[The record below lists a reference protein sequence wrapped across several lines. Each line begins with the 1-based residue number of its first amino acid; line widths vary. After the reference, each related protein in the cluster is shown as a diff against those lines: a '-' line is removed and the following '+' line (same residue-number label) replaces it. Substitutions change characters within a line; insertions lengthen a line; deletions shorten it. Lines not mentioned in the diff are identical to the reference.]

1 MAGHFEHIAASG
13 ITWCTTGVRPTIP
26 STVRDVH
33 LDGRA
38 GIDAALVR
46 RLIATQFPQWR
57 DQPVTPV
64 AIDGWDNRTYRLGTQ
79 LSVRLP
85 TAASYAS
92 AVEKEA
98 RWLPILAPS
107 LPVAVPVPLATGR
120 PGGGYPFCWSVR
132 PWLDGRTAL
141 EQPPVDLGGFAISI
155 AEFLL
160 ALQRIDATDGPIAG
174 AHSFYR
180 GASPKYYD
188 NETRECLRALRG
200 RIDVDAAATVW
211 DAALATT
218 WSRAPVWF
226 HGDVASGNLLV
237 RDGRLTA
244 VIDFGTCGVGDPAC
258 DLVIAWT
265 FFRGQSRDMFRN
277 RVQQDADTWAR
288 ARGWVLWK
296 ALISLGGDAEEA
308 AWELNVPIIEEV
320 IADHDRFG

>member
-1 MAGHFEHIAASG
+1 
-13 ITWCTTGVRPTIP
+13 
-26 STVRDVH
+26 
-33 LDGRA
+33 
-38 GIDAALVR
+38 LV
-46 RLIATQFPQWR
+46 
-57 DQPVTPV
+57 
-64 AIDGWDNRTYRLGTQ
+64 
-79 LSVRLP
+79 S
-85 TAASYAS
+85 
-92 AVEKEA
+92 
-98 RWLPILAPS
+98 
-107 LPVAVPVPLATGR
+107 
-120 PGGGYPFCWSVR
+120 R

-160 ALQRIDATDGPIAG
+160 ALQRIDAIDGPIAG

-180 GASPKYYD
+180 GASLKFYD
-188 NETRECLRALRG
+188 NETRECLGALRG

-211 DAALATT
+211 DAALATS

-226 HGDVASGNLLV
+226 HGDMASGNLLV

-244 VIDFGTCGVGDPAC
+244 VIDFGTCGVGDPAS

-265 FFRGQSRDMFRN
+265 FFHGRSRDIFRN

-296 ALISLGGDAEEA
+296 ALISLGGDADDA

-320 IADHDRFG
+320 IGDYYRFGWGSPRTARSTKGRYAATAYAKSTFSCPVSLSVDPRPGGRGRR